1 MYRGGVTD
9 ENAKDRKMETVDPL
23 WHPLK
28 GVAERRSIQKEKQN
42 KVVELTIEKKIDV
55 ETFLYQIMTTF

>member
-9 ENAKDRKMETVDPL
+9 EDAKDRKMETVDPL

-42 KVVELTIEKKIDV
+42 KVVELTIGKK
-55 ETFLYQIMTTF
+55 

>member
-1 MYRGGVTD
+1 MELPSRKHEDHREHMYRGGVTD
-9 ENAKDRKMETVDPL
+9 EDAKDRKMETVDPL

-42 KVVELTIEKKIDV
+42 KVVELTIEKK
-55 ETFLYQIMTTF
+55 

>member
-9 ENAKDRKMETVDPL
+9 EDAKDRKMETVDPL

-42 KVVELTIEKKIDV
+42 KGVELTIEK
-55 ETFLYQIMTTF
+55 T